1 MNKGLPVAMGV
12 VPDQGMPVAMAVPID
27 TAPLTHV
34 MARSV
39 EESELMRWVS
49 SYPVSGGPRP
59 DQFKAYGWF
68 DSMGWAMAWPL
79 HRAAMRGEAETIRQL
94 CAAGHDPNAKMHAW
108 FDSEPLGWAASLGH
122 LSAVIALIQCGADP
136 LRPPNMSGFRP
147 LTDAYRER
155 HFHVATFLN
164 EYQRH
169 ARGTTAIDA
178 SRLFD
183 KSAHA
188 NGGPRPDQAPAL
200 PCCSV
205 LCLPC
210 FAICPTS
217 CCAMWGCAPL
227 VDCLTSL
234 PCKHIPCT
242 PCDPNAR
249 NPLWFC
255 AQPAGWAAS
264 FGQLHTVMAL
274 VKNGADPAELNLA
287 GNNAY
292 SDAGRERHEH
302 VIEWLVAWEAAGKPR
317 GR

>member
-188 NGGPRPDQAPAL
+188 NGGARPPPAPR
-200 PCCSV
+200 
-205 LCLPC
+205 
-210 FAICPTS
+210 
-217 CCAMWGCAPL
+217 
-227 VDCLTSL
+227 
-234 PCKHIPCT
+234 
-242 PCDPNAR
+242 
-249 NPLWFC
+249 
-255 AQPAGWAAS
+255 
-264 FGQLHTVMAL
+264 
-274 VKNGADPAELNLA
+274 
-287 GNNAY
+287 
-292 SDAGRERHEH
+292 
-302 VIEWLVAWEAAGKPR
+302 
-317 GR
+317 

>member
-1 MNKGLPVAMGV
+1 
-12 VPDQGMPVAMAVPID
+12 
-27 TAPLTHV
+27 
-34 MARSV
+34 
-39 EESELMRWVS
+39 MRWVS

-178 SRLFD
+178 SRLFV

-188 NGGPRPDQAPAL
+188 NGGPRPETSGVRPSLLLRASACPASRSARRAAARCGAARRSSTAS
-200 PCCSV
+200 PRCRES
-205 LCLPC
+205 
-210 FAICPTS
+210 TS
-217 CCAMWGCAPL
+217 PARPATRTRGTRSGSARSRPAGRRP
-227 VDCLTSL
+227 SGS
-234 PCKHIPCT
+234 CT
-242 PCDPNAR
+242 P
-249 NPLWFC
+249 
-255 AQPAGWAAS
+255 
-264 FGQLHTVMAL
+264 
-274 VKNGADPAELNLA
+274 
-287 GNNAY
+287 
-292 SDAGRERHEH
+292 
-302 VIEWLVAWEAAGKPR
+302 
-317 GR
+317 

>member
-1 MNKGLPVAMGV
+1 
-12 VPDQGMPVAMAVPID
+12 MAAASRRD
-27 TAPLTHV
+27 
-34 MARSV
+34 AR
-39 EESELMRWVS
+39 R
-49 SYPVSGGPRP
+49 GG
-59 DQFKAYGWF
+59 D
-68 DSMGWAMAWPL
+68 
-79 HRAAMRGEAETIRQL
+79 TIRHL
-94 CAAGHDPNAKMHAW
+94 CVALAGLDPNAKMHAW

-188 NGGPRPDQAPAL
+188 NDGPRPDQAPPL

-210 FAICPTS
+210 FAICPF
-217 CCAMWGCAPL
+217 
-227 VDCLTSL
+227 
-234 PCKHIPCT
+234 
-242 PCDPNAR
+242 AR
-249 NPLWFC
+249 RPSS
-255 AQPAGWAAS
+255 ARSAS
-264 FGQLHTVMAL
+264 DHRDARKAVVTR
-274 VKNGADPAELNLA
+274 AE
-287 GNNAY
+287 
-292 SDAGRERHEH
+292 
-302 VIEWLVAWEAAGKPR
+302 
-317 GR
+317 